1 MDPQNMLPC
10 LPTIDIES
18 NRAPVPSCHK
28 SVFTSIT
35 MPGFRYKHPVDSS
48 LHHILVSFLNLE
60 IDFNAIFIPVG
71 INIVFIDLELNN
83 SALFLNNLLMGQQEK
98 RIEALVSFVLTY
110 F

>member
-1 MDPQNMLPC
+1 ML

-28 SVFTSIT
+28 GIFTSIT
-35 MPGFRYKHPVDSS
+35 VPGLRDKHPVDSS

-60 IDFNAIFIPVG
+60 IDFNAIFIPVS
-71 INIVFIDLELNN
+71 INIVFIDLKLNG
-83 SALFLNNLLMGQQEK
+83 STLFLYNLLMEQQKEK
-98 RIEALVSFVLTY
+98 SEALVFCQ